1 MYRIAEIIE
10 NDGAPSMIGEVAF
23 HPSGSY
29 FAATYETINEVRIY
43 DSRTRKL
50 LQVLRNPESQ
60 FDCPHAVLFTEKYLL
75 ITNKHDLKRPGSI
88 NVYRN
93 GRTIDKPIQLF
104 QNPFNHLREPHSL
117 AMRDGRLVVTYCENL
132 TPSGA
137 IVSYGFNEETG
148 EITGPL
154 DKTESWFSEYGDS
167 KGICFNAEGT
177 KILVTFE
184 SDKTRILR
192 KVFPSFALHK
202 DLLKKD
208 LPILDRLMKFSCR
221 AISNLTINILG
232 KGQLVIDR
240 LSGVHSKKSVEL
252 ENHNSGNR
260 RPTKN
265 GIAIFSINAEGK
277 IDRSPEQVI
286 ERKKFCRLENIDIF
300 DGTCVITDVANHA
313 LFLYDWTR
321 DPKFE
326 KPVQTINVGNAAPHG
341 AKFSPDG
348 RLLLIS
354 SLGLKIVKQEP
365 RFGDWVSPREDK
377 IFVCERAI

>member
-1 MYRIAEIIE
+1 MYCIAQIIQ
-10 NDGAPSMIGEVAF
+10 NDGPPSMIGEVSF

-60 FDCPHAVLFTEKYLL
+60 FDCPHRVLFTEKYVL
-75 ITNKHDLKRPGSI
+75 IANSHNLKRPGTI

-104 QNPFNHLREPHSL
+104 QSPFDHLREPHSL

-132 TPSGA
+132 APSGA

-154 DKTESWFSEYGDS
+154 DKTESCFSEYGDT

-177 KILVTFE
+177 KLLVTFE
-184 SDKTRILR
+184 SDKKLSVVRNVLS
-192 KVFPSFALHK
+192 SFALHK

-208 LPILDRLMKFSCR
+208 LPVLDRLMKFSHR
-221 AISNLTINILG
+221 AISSLRREIFI
-232 KGQLVIDR
+232 KGLFVIDTLR
-240 LSGVHSKKSVEL
+240 GVHSKKSVKL
-252 ENHNSGNR
+252 ENHIPR
-260 RPTKN
+260 KPTKN

-277 IDRSPEQVI
+277 INRSPEQVI
-286 ERKKFCRLENIDIF
+286 VRKKFCRLENIDIF
-300 DGTCVITDVANHA
+300 DGTCVITDVANRA
-313 LFLYDWTR
+313 LFLYDLTQ
-321 DPKFE
+321 DPEFK

-348 RLLLIS
+348 RLLIIS
-354 SLGLKIVKQEP
+354 TLGLKIVNQEP
-365 RFGDWVSPREDK
+365 KFFEWESPREDK

>member
-1 MYRIAEIIE
+1 MYCIAEIIE
-10 NDGAPSMIGEVAF
+10 NDSALSMIGEVSF

-43 DSRTRKL
+43 DSRSRKL
-50 LQVLRNPESQ
+50 LQVLSNPVSQ
-60 FDCPHAVLFTEKYLL
+60 FDGPHAVLFTEKYLL
-75 ITNKHDLKRPGSI
+75 ITNTHNLKRPGTI

-93 GRTIDKPIQLF
+93 GRTIGKPIQLF
-104 QNPFNHLREPHSL
+104 QSPFNHLREPHSL
-117 AMRDGRLVVTYCENL
+117 AMREGRLVVTYCENL
-132 TPSGA
+132 APSGA

-184 SDKTRILR
+184 SDKPLSIVR
-192 KVFPSFALHK
+192 KVFSPFALHK
-202 DLLKKD
+202 DLLNKN
-208 LPILDRLMKFSCR
+208 LPVLDRLMKFSCR
-221 AISNLTINILG
+221 AITNLRT
-232 KGQLVIDR
+232 
-240 LSGVHSKKSVEL
+240 SGVHSRKWFEL
-252 ENHNSGNR
+252 ENHNPGNR
-260 RPTKN
+260 KPTKN

-277 IDRSPEQVI
+277 INRSPEQVI
-286 ERKKFCRLENIDIF
+286 VRKNFCRLENIDIF

-313 LFLYDWTR
+313 LFLYDLAQ

-326 KPVQTINVGNAAPHG
+326 KPVQTINVGNASPHG

-348 RLLLIS
+348 RLLIIS

-365 RFGDWVSPREDK
+365 QFGDWESPREDK
-377 IFVCERAI
+377 LLVCERAI